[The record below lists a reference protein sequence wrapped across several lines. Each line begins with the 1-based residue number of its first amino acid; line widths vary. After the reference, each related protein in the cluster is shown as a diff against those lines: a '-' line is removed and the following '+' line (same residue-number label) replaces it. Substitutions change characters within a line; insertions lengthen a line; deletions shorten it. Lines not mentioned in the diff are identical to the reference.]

1 MMAVTSD
8 STAGPVVPR
17 EDPPP
22 TDQGLRIRRR
32 IELDTRSF
40 WRVAWVVV
48 LVGVLVYMGRF
59 FLINAGS
66 FIFVMIMSLFFALAA
81 EPAVARLAR
90 WMPRALAAAIVLFS
104 TLALV
109 ALFFWL
115 FGSMLTDQVAA
126 LIKALPDVAANL
138 LEWVNKRFGTSYAMD
153 TILEDVGLTQEKI
166 TSYAT
171 SVAGDLLTIVGGIA
185 SSALNIFAFLF
196 FVFYLSAGMPRLR
209 TWIAG
214 LVRPEQQVVFLT
226 IWQTMLIKVGG
237 YVGARIILALINGT
251 AMGIFM
257 FAIDMPYWLPL
268 ALWTGLVAQFVPN
281 IGTYIA
287 IALPVLVG
295 LTSPEPTDGV
305 WVLAFAIAYQQVENI
320 LIEPRVSSKAV
331 DVHPAVSFA
340 SALVGAQLFGLAG
353 ATLGVPV
360 AATIMAVFDIY
371 KRRWEVTT
379 ATEEEVA
386 ALIRGRI
393 AEPREKQDPPS
404 TGDDGVDTLTALAA
418 ERHPEQGDTSS
429 RAKSE

>member
-1 MMAVTSD
+1 MTGMSA
-8 STAGPVVPR
+8 PP
-17 EDPPP
+17 DPPLP
-22 TDQGLRIRRR
+22 APAATPPETAPAVRRR
-32 IELDTRSF
+32 IELDGRSV
-40 WRVAWVVV
+40 WRAAWVVV
-48 LVGVLVYMGRF
+48 LIGLLVFLARF
-59 FLINAGS
+59 FVINAGS

-81 EPAVARLAR
+81 EPVVARLAR
-90 WMPRALAAAIVLFS
+90 WMPRAAAAAVVLFS
-104 TLALV
+104 SLALM

-115 FGSMLTDQVAA
+115 FGSMLTDQVSA
-126 LIKALPDVAANL
+126 LIQALPDVADNL
-138 LEWVNKRFGTSYAMD
+138 LKWVNTRFGTSYAME
-153 TILEDVGLTQEKI
+153 TILEDIGLDQEKI

-185 SSALNIFAFLF
+185 SSALNIFSFLF
-196 FVFYLSAGMPRLR
+196 FVFYLSAGMPQLR

-214 LVRPEQQVVFLT
+214 LVRPQHQVVFLT
-226 IWQTMLIKVGG
+226 VWQTMLIKVGG
-237 YVGARIILALINGT
+237 YVGARIILAVINGT

-257 FAIDMPYWLPL
+257 FATDMPYWLPL

-295 LTSPEPTDGV
+295 ATSAEPMDGV

-320 LIEPRVSSKAV
+320 FIEPRISSKAV

-371 KRRWEVTT
+371 KRRWEVSA

-393 AEPREKQDPPS
+393 AEPPARPEPPSEGEHGLDALTELATEREKDMKRKAGRS
-404 TGDDGVDTLTALAA
+404 DSA
-418 ERHPEQGDTSS
+418 R
-429 RAKSE
+429 